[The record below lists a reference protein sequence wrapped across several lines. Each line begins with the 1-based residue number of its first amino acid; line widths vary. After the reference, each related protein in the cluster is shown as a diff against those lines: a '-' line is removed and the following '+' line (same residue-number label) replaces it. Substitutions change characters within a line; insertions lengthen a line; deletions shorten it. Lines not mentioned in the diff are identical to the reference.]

1 MQIQAKQIQSVLL
14 GVLLLVAVAAALW
27 PVPAALITDGVKHAF
42 INGYIVAYF
51 DRATWITGCF

>member
-1 MQIQAKQIQSVLL
+1 MQIQAKQIRSVLL

-27 PVPAALITDGVKHAF
+27 PVHAALITDGVKNAF